1 MEETMNINDLERLS
15 NARMGRRSLLKRAG
29 ALGLSLPIAGAVL
42 SACSGGDD
50 DDDDDTQGNDQ
61 PSGGDVAQ
69 AAGTQEVTITAFDL
83 GLRPSEVTVEA
94 GKTVRLTFVN
104 EGVMEHDLAF
114 TDMPCS
120 NIKTVQEAG
129 TMSDRA
135 RDMMAEK
142 SGEKTPY
149 AAAAGGGDTMVIEF
163 LPDAEGQY
171 EMLCLVPG
179 HAQAGMRG
187 TFTVGAAAAAEQD
200 EEEDAHV
207 AAAQTQTS
215 GTPYEAEPLPLPV
228 VAAPVGKRDPELVEV
243 EIEARE
249 LVARVDE
256 GVAFQ
261 FWTFDGTVPGTMI
274 RCRVD
279 DTVELTLKNA
289 TDSHMT
295 HNIDLHAVTGPG
307 GGAKA
312 TVVAPGESATI
323 RFKALNPGVF
333 VYHCAVAPIPQH
345 ISSGMYGLIVVE
357 PEGGLPEV
365 DHEFYVMQGDL
376 YLEGQRGQLGLR
388 DFSND
393 KMLDERPD
401 YVLFN
406 GSVGSISGERAFK
419 ASVGDTIRI
428 FFGVGGPNLV
438 SSFHVIGEIF
448 DRVMQEG
455 ATEWHT
461 NVQTTLVPA
470 GGATVV
476 EFTADVPGTYM
487 MVDHSLGRLGKGA
500 VGMIEVEGDENPA
513 VFEVVSS
520 PGA

>member
-1 MEETMNINDLERLS
+1 
-15 NARMGRRSLLKRAG
+15 
-29 ALGLSLPIAGAVL
+29 
-42 SACSGGDD
+42 
-50 DDDDDTQGNDQ
+50 
-61 PSGGDVAQ
+61 
-69 AAGTQEVTITAFDL
+69 
-83 GLRPSEVTVEA
+83 
-94 GKTVRLTFVN
+94 
-104 EGVMEHDLAF
+104 
-114 TDMPCS
+114 
-120 NIKTVQEAG
+120 
-129 TMSDRA
+129 MSDRA
-135 RDMMAEK
+135 HGLMT
-142 SGEKTPY
+142 EKTGAKSAY
-149 AAAAGGGDTMVIEF
+149 AAAGAGEQMVIEF
-163 LPDAEGQY
+163 MPDAEGQY

-179 HAQAGMRG
+179 HAQTGMRG
-187 TFTVGAAAAAEQD
+187 TFTVGAATAAGGH
-200 EEEDAHV
+200 EEEDEHV
-207 AAAQTQTS
+207 AAVQTETS
-215 GTPYEAEPLPLPV
+215 GTPYEVEMLPNPV
-228 VAAPVGKRDPELVEV
+228 VAPPVGTRGPETIQVEL
-243 EIEARE
+243 EARE
-249 LVARVDE
+249 LVGKVDE
-256 GVAFQ
+256 GVAYE

-289 TDSHMT
+289 TDSHMS

-312 TVVAPGESATI
+312 TTVAPGESATI
-323 RFKALNPGVF
+323 RFKAMNPGVF

-376 YLEGQRGQLGLR
+376 YFEGQRGQLGLR
-388 DFSND
+388 DFSID

-401 YVLFN
+401 YVTFN
-406 GSVGSISGERAFK
+406 GAVGSITGERAFK
-419 ASVGDTIRI
+419 ATVGDTIRI

-455 ATEWHT
+455 ASEWHT

-500 VGMIEVEGDENPA
+500 VGMIEVEGDEDPA
-513 VFEVVSS
+513 IFEIVSS

>member
-1 MEETMNINDLERLS
+1 MNANTLERI
-15 NARMGRRSLLKRAG
+15 ATTRMGRRSLLKRAG
-29 ALGLSLPIAGAVL
+29 VLGLALPGAGALL
-42 SACSGGDD
+42 SACMGS
-50 DDDDDTQGNDQ
+50 DDDT
-61 PSGGDVAQ
+61 SGMSNEAEAAESNDVAEST
-69 AAGTQEVTITAFDL
+69 GTQDVTITAFDL
-83 GLRPSEVTVEA
+83 GFRPSEVSVEA

-104 EGVMEHDLAF
+104 EGVMEHDVEVTALKA
-114 TDMPCS
+114 TG
-120 NIKTVQEAG
+120 IKTIEEAAALSERATDLLVENSEAG
-129 TMSDRA
+129 V
-135 RDMMAEK
+135 
-142 SGEKTPY
+142 PY
-149 AAAAGGGDTMVIEF
+149 AAAGAGDTMVIEF
-163 LPDAEGQY
+163 LPEAEGQY
-171 EMLCLVPG
+171 EMLCVVPG
-179 HAQAGMRG
+179 HAQAGMTG
-187 TFTVGAAAAAEQD
+187 TFSVGTANAAGEHDEEQD
-200 EEEDAHV
+200 DHV
-207 AAAQTQTS
+207 VDQGATS
-215 GTPYEAEPLPLPV
+215 GTAYEADALPNPS
-228 VAAPVGKRDPELVEV
+228 VAPPVGGREPELVQV

-249 LVARVDE
+249 VVGRVDE
-256 GVAFQ
+256 GVAHE

-274 RCRVD
+274 RCRVE

-289 TDSHMT
+289 SDSHMS

-323 RFKALNPGVF
+323 RFKAMNPGVF

-357 PEGGLPEV
+357 PEGGFPEV
-365 DHEFYVMQGDL
+365 DREFYVMQGDL
-376 YLEGQRGQLGLR
+376 YLEGQRGELGLR
-388 DFSND
+388 GFSND

-406 GSVGSISGERAFK
+406 GSVGAISGERAFK
-419 ASVGDTIRI
+419 AEVGETVRI

-455 ATEWHT
+455 ASEWHT

-476 EFTADVPGTYM
+476 EFTCEVPGTYM
-487 MVDHSLGRLGKGA
+487 MVDHSLGRLAKGA
-500 VGMIEVEGDENPA
+500 VGMIEVEGDENPD
-513 VFEVVSS
+513 VFEVVST